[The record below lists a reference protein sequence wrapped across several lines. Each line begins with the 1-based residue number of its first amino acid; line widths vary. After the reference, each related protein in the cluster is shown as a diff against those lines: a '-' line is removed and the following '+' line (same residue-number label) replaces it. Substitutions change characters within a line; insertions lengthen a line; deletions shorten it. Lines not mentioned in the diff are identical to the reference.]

1 MARRLGSPLDSI
13 IAIYNSQGEKIIEN
27 DDDSTY
33 KWDGLITHH
42 ADSGLS
48 FKLPKDDI
56 YTVSIADIQGKSGEE
71 YSYRLRIS
79 EPIPGF

>member
-1 MARRLGSPLDSI
+1 M
-13 IAIYNSQGEKIIEN
+13 
-27 DDDSTY
+27 
-33 KWDGLITHH
+33 DGLITHH

-79 EPIPGF
+79 EPIPILISILYCNVNIHVVEADTLEFMY